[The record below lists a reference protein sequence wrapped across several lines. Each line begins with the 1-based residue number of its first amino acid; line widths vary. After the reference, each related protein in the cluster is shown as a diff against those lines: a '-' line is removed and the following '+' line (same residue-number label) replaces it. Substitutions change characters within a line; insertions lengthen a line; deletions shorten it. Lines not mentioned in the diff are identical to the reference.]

1 MFKQLRD
8 FEIIQRDFEIIWK
21 DSDFGI
27 VRILKD
33 YEVIRNNN
41 FWDYDDFD
49 GLQNISNDDC
59 PGSVRNSRI
68 MMDYEGVWG
77 LQSFLT

>member
-8 FEIIQRDFEIIWK
+8 FKIIQRDFKIIQK

-27 VRILKD
+27 VRISKD
-33 YEVIRNNN
+33 YEVIQNN
-41 FWDYDDFD
+41 FWDYDDFN

-59 PGSVRNSRI
+59 LGSVRNSRI
-68 MMDYEGVWG
+68 MRDYEGVRG
-77 LQSFLT
+77 F

>member
-8 FEIIQRDFEIIWK
+8 FKIIQRHFEIIQK

-27 VRILKD
+27 ARISKD
-33 YEVIRNNN
+33 YKVIRNDN

-49 GLQNISNDDC
+49 RLQNISNDDC
-59 PGSVRNSRI
+59 PGSVRNSQI
-68 MMDYEGVWG
+68 MRDYEGVRG
-77 LQSFLT
+77 LRSFLT